1 MSQHLESKKEEILK
15 MVRELSPQ
23 EQVDL
28 VNIVYETIYSE
39 QRTIQQRSE
48 MAYKQA
54 EDIMSR
60 FRYKITLK

>member
-60 FRYKITLK
+60 FR

>member
-1 MSQHLESKKEEILK
+1 MSQHLEVKKEEILNLI
-15 MVRELSPQ
+15 RQLPSE

-28 VNIVYETIYSE
+28 VNLIYETIYSE

-48 MAYKQA
+48 LAYKQA

-60 FRYKITLK
+60 FRYKITQK